1 LPETG
6 KEWADLMH
14 GGVHPRE
21 ERVKNILRL
30 ATLLAA
36 GLFLWTP
43 SPLAAKP
50 AGARPAAAQ
59 PAAKSKKS
67 KKSSKPK
74 KGHKTTHPKNNKGKA
89 K

>member
-1 LPETG
+1 ML
-6 KEWADLMH
+6 
-14 GGVHPRE
+14 GGVCPRE
-21 ERVKNILRL
+21 ERVRKILKF
-30 ATLLAA
+30 ATWVAA
-36 GLFLWTP
+36 GLLLWTA

-50 AGARPAAAQ
+50 AAAIPAAAQ

-74 KGHKTTHPKNNKGKA
+74 KGHRTTHPKNNKGKA